1 MHALISQLIGRRSV
15 DDQIWRET
23 HATRSLN
30 LRPTLPSYAAPGFAL
45 STFGRTMMKK
55 VLRKAGL
62 GVVMAAAVATTAVTV
77 TAAPAE
83 AAIGWGRV
91 QLCSFGNYATQLKF
105 LRSSGTD
112 RYSEIVPPTGDRCE
126 TWDYPANTTTVQIK
140 GWWNT
145 SDSSFYMG
153 ELWVADQSGHKIYT
167 YGETTDWSFT
177 IAQ

>member
-1 MHALISQLIGRRSV
+1 
-15 DDQIWRET
+15 
-23 HATRSLN
+23 
-30 LRPTLPSYAAPGFAL
+30 
-45 STFGRTMMKK
+45 MKK

-83 AAIGWGRV
+83 AAIGQGRV
-91 QLCSFGNYATQLKF
+91 QLCSFGNYASQLKF
-105 LRSSGTD
+105 LLASGAAV
-112 RYSEIVPPTGDRCE
+112 YSEIVPPTGDQCE
-126 TWDYPANTTTVQIK
+126 TWNYPANTTTVQIR

-153 ELWVADQSGHKIYT
+153 ELWAADQAGHKIYT
-167 YGETTDWSFT
+167 YGKTTDWSFK